1 MNQDEE
7 VDISTE
13 VGYEPAKIPD
23 QIAGKWFPDTPVKSG
38 TRWFYV
44 LLLMIVLGYIGLQ
57 IFNAIEIV
65 IAWMK

>member
-1 MNQDEE
+1 MNQDKE

-23 QIAGKWFPDTPVKSG
+23 QIAGKWFPDTPVKPR

-44 LLLMIVLGYIGLQ
+44 LLLLIVLGYIVFQ
-57 IFNAIEIV
+57 IVAAVEIV
-65 IAWMK
+65 AIWMK

>member
-1 MNQDEE
+1 MDQYKE

-23 QIAGKWFPDTPVKSG
+23 QIAGKWFPDTPVKPK
-38 TRWFYV
+38 TRWFYA
-44 LLLMIVLGYIGLQ
+44 LLLLIVLGYIVFQ
-57 IFNAIEIV
+57 IVAAVEIV

>member
-7 VDISTE
+7 VDISTK

-23 QIAGKWFPDTPVKSG
+23 QIAGKWFPDTSVKSG

-44 LLLMIVLGYIGLQ
+44 LLLLIVLGYIGLQ
-57 IFNAIEIV
+57 ILNAIEIIV
-65 IAWMK
+65 AWMK